1 MQHTHHSAA
10 PQQHLQGRVG
20 SIVFL
25 HPCIFSDNGE
35 VLDVFRS
42 KLLSYSVPLG
52 SLVLLSLHS
61 ALGFTFCSCV
71 SNAHSFQNWH
81 YGFVFI
87 NGRNLGRYQDIGPQR
102 TLYLPGPWLHPED
115 NEVSYL
121 TLPQRCHKLLDGPF
135 VPVFASSSANQAWL
149 FSPPVFSPPRSS
161 CLRR

>member
-1 MQHTHHSAA
+1 MSPSLSAVLLVHLPCTYFGNKNPCFKNATHTHHSAG
-10 PQQHLQGRVG
+10 PQQHLQERVG
-20 SIVFL
+20 SIVFV

-42 KLLSYSVPLG
+42 KSLSYSVPLG

-87 NGRNLGRYQDIGPQR
+87 NGRNLGRYRDIGPQR

-121 TLPQRCHKLLDGPF
+121 TLPQGVINF
-135 VPVFASSSANQAWL
+135 
-149 FSPPVFSPPRSS
+149 
-161 CLRR
+161 